1 MSNVLYKQYDPDVL
15 KKLQKVQT
23 EMLKDVLEV
32 CEKYDLPCFL
42 IYGTAIGAVRH
53 KGFIPWDD
61 DIDVGMLRKDYDKLL
76 SVFTKELGEHYEL
89 LTPEVDPRYACTV
102 THVQRKNTVFITE
115 VNKDLKC
122 NCRIFLDIFPF
133 DNVPESESEQNKL
146 LRKSTLYGKLLF
158 LSGSGSPHIPYAGLL
173 YHILHLG
180 CQIIHYGL
188 KLFHITPSFL
198 YEKFKKV
205 STSFNDV
212 DCEYVTSYEYMGCLK
227 DKVKKADLLPLV
239 KVPFEDI
246 TAYIPANNDE
256 FLKKVYGNYMEIP
269 PVEKRVNHA
278 PLVIQF
284 EGEDPIYG
292 E

>member
-15 KKLQKVQT
+15 KKLQMVQT

-32 CEKYDLPCFL
+32 CDKYDLPCFL

-76 SVFTKELGEHYEL
+76 SVFASELGEHYEL
-89 LTPEVDPRYACTV
+89 LTPEIDSRYACTV
-102 THVQRKNTVFITE
+102 THVQRRNTVFITE
-115 VNKDLKC
+115 MTKGLKC
-122 NCRIFLDIFPF
+122 NCRIFMDIFPF
-133 DNVPESESEQNKL
+133 DNVPESELEQNKL

-158 LSGSGSPHIPYAGLL
+158 LSGSGSPHIPYTGLL
-173 YHILHLG
+173 YHILHFG

-198 YEKFKKV
+198 YKKFKKV

-212 DCEYVTSYEYMGCLK
+212 NCEYVTSYEYTGCLK

>member
-1 MSNVLYKQYDPDVL
+1 M
-15 KKLQKVQT
+15 
-23 EMLKDVLEV
+23 
-32 CEKYDLPCFL
+32 
-42 IYGTAIGAVRH
+42 
-53 KGFIPWDD
+53 
-61 DIDVGMLRKDYDKLL
+61 
-76 SVFTKELGEHYEL
+76 
-89 LTPEVDPRYACTV
+89 
-102 THVQRKNTVFITE
+102 
-115 VNKDLKC
+115 
-122 NCRIFLDIFPF
+122 
-133 DNVPESESEQNKL
+133 
-146 LRKSTLYGKLLF
+146 F
-158 LSGSGSPHIPYAGLL
+158 LSGSGSPHIPYTGLL

-188 KLFHITPSFL
+188 KPFHITPSFL
-198 YEKFKKV
+198 YKKFKKV

-212 DCEYVTSYEYMGCLK
+212 DCEYVTSYEYTGCLK